1 MENYS
6 KGENIELPLELSDVP
21 IKNLPCN
28 VVWMRVKPASKMTNL
43 IEFALNSFKE
53 NKTQLWTG
61 IGPAVGKA
69 ISCAEIVKRRSKNLH
84 QITKICYHK

>member
-6 KGENIELPLELSDVP
+6 KGENIELPLELGDVP

-28 VVWMRVKPASKMTNL
+28 LVWMRVKPASKMTNL

-61 IGPAVGKA
+61 VGPAVGKA
-69 ISCAEIVKRRSKNLH
+69 ISCAEIVKRRSKSLH
-84 QITKICYHK
+84 QLTNISYHK

>member
-6 KGENIELPLELSDVP
+6 KGENIELPLELGDVP
-21 IKNLPCN
+21 IKNLPSN
-28 VVWMRVKPASKMTNL
+28 LVWMRVKPASKMTNL

-61 IGPAVGKA
+61 VGPAVGKA
-69 ISCAEIVKRRSKNLH
+69 ISCAEIVKRRSKSLH
-84 QITKICYHK
+84 QITKISYHK